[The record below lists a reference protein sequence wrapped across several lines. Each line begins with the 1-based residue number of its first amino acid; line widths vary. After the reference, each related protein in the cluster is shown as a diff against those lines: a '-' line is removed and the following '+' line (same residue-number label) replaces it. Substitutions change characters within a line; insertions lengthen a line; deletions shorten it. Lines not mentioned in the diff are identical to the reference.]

1 MAAVGPESLYTNAAV
16 ERADA
21 GRSRPSGRRSSC
33 TAPRRSC
40 ARSIPSAGPCS
51 AGGIRHRPRRMCRRA
66 PYRDGWRRGSCRPL
80 RGADRGVPR
89 RSHSI
94 VELGSSHSGKFGRP
108 TMGSSGAIQINPKRS
123 AKATRRPFSRA
134 SAQRSPSN
142 STDIG
147 RSATSS
153 LVAMACH
160 APASTTVS
168 FVDPGVPCSCHDHNV
183 RTRLCRG
190 HFGDV
195 KPGTR
200 RRRVQRLFTPT
211 VVGKRI
217 RQAFAADGHR
227 AWSSP
232 HPRGV
237 SDVDAARPICATR
250 CDPAA
255 GTPDSGTTTDS

>member
-51 AGGIRHRPRRMCRRA
+51 AGGIRHRPRRTCRRA

-123 AKATRRPFSRA
+123 PIANGVRADARAGMVASGPSAGIPTHVRPHR
-134 SAQRSPSN
+134 
-142 STDIG
+142 
-147 RSATSS
+147 TSS
-153 LVAMACH
+153 RSRRIAG
-160 APASTTVS
+160 S
-168 FVDPGVPCSCHDHNV
+168 
-183 RTRLCRG
+183 
-190 HFGDV
+190 
-195 KPGTR
+195 R
-200 RRRVQRLFTPT
+200 RRRYRCSTAQGIRAAIGEGDEAAVQPGQRPTFTEQFDRYRPLGNLVT
-211 VVGKRI
+211 G
-217 RQAFAADGHR
+217 GHGV
-227 AWSSP
+227 
-232 HPRGV
+232 PRTGEYDRFV
-237 SDVDAARPICATR
+237 RRSGRPVQL
-250 CDPAA
+250 P
-255 GTPDSGTTTDS
+255 